1 MNNKVYNLLLG
12 MALLLATSACEP
24 DLTVPLVGEI
34 TDEEAL
40 SDPAALRKTVNSVYQ
55 LLGNDRTY
63 GGRFQIANDLLGDDI
78 NGSTLTG
85 DYGSIYT
92 RTTTIFGDVKNQLYS
107 EPYIAIY
114 RANAVLENLDI
125 VENQQDRA
133 VLEGEAKYLRAIA
146 HFAVARLFAQPYV
159 FGEENSQL
167 GIPIRTSTESSA
179 AVRATV
185 GEVYEQITS
194 DLEDAAELLPPA
206 NGPFATEWAAKG
218 FLAKVYFQMNDFE
231 NAYAYANDVI
241 ENSPFT
247 FNPSSDEFDLRFS
260 DDEESPEIVMAIY
273 TDDRNT
279 AIGAEF
285 RNQYRSDINISNL
298 RVSPGLFN
306 LANTNAAD
314 ARNAWYDNETYP
326 GNIVLTKYNTDFFN
340 VPLVHITELK
350 LIRAEAAAE
359 LNQNLNVAIADVNDI
374 ITRAYGENSNRLLAD
389 NAAAAVIKQRVREE
403 RRLEL
408 VGEGDRGQELKRRG
422 ALGENIVVRG
432 APYSCPGAILQFPQ
446 GEIANSPGFVKNV
459 ESGCN

>member
-1 MNNKVYNLLLG
+1 MNNKVYKLLLG
-12 MALLLATSACEP
+12 MALLVATSACEP

-40 SDPAALRKTVNSVYQ
+40 SDPAALRKTVNSIYQ

-63 GGRFQIANDLLGDDI
+63 GGRFQIANDLLGEDI
-78 NGSTLTG
+78 DGSTLTG

-114 RANAVLENLDI
+114 RANAVLENLEI

-133 VLEGEAKYLRAIA
+133 VLEGEAKFLRAIA
-146 HFAVARLFAQPYV
+146 HFALVRLFAQPYV
-159 FGEENSQL
+159 FGEENSQP

-194 DLEDAAELLPPA
+194 DLEDAAELLPSA

-231 NAYAYANDVI
+231 KAYANANDVI

-247 FNPSSDEFDLRFS
+247 FNSSSDEYSIRFS
-260 DDEESPEIVMAIY
+260 DEEESSEIVMAIY
-273 TDDRNT
+273 SDDRNT
-279 AIGAEF
+279 GIGAEF
-285 RNQYRSDINISNL
+285 RNQYRSDVRISNL
-298 RVSPGLFN
+298 RVSPSLYT
-306 LANTNAAD
+306 LATINDSD
-314 ARNAWYDNETYP
+314 ARSAWYDNETYP
-326 GNIVLTKYNTDFFN
+326 GNIVLTKYNKDFFN

-359 LNQNLNVAIADVNDI
+359 LNQNLDVAIADVNDI
-374 ITRAYGENSNRLLAD
+374 INRAYGENSSRLLPA

-422 ALGENIVVRG
+422 ALGENIIVRG
-432 APYSCPGAILQFPQ
+432 APYDCPGAILQFPQ